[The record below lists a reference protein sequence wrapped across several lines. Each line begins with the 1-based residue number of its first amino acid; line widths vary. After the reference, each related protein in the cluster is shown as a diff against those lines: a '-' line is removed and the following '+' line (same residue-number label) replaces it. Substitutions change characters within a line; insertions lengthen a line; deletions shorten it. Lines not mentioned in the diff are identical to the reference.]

1 MDLANATIAQVLVPV
16 RNLDDAIEFYRY
28 TLGLPFLFTAPPQMA
43 FFQCGSVRLLVGVP
57 PDSAGYQQGSAVYF
71 KVSDILAVY
80 TDLLERGVEFQA
92 EPHIIYRTMDTDLWL
107 AEFTDP
113 DGNQLALMAETQAVE

>member
-1 MDLANATIAQVLVPV
+1 MDLSDATVGQVLIPV
-16 RNLDDAIEFYRY
+16 TNLEQAVEFYRY

-57 PDSAGYQQGSAVYF
+57 PESAPYQRGSTVYF
-71 KVSDILAVY
+71 QVSDIQSTHTELS
-80 TDLLERGVEFQA
+80 ERGVEFQA
-92 EPHIIYRTMDTDLWL
+92 QPHIVHRTLETDLWL

-113 DGNQLALMAETQAVE
+113 DGNVLALMSETPAV

>member
-1 MDLANATIAQVLVPV
+1 MDLSNASVGQVLIPV
-16 RNLDDAIEFYRY
+16 TNLEQAVEFYRY

-57 PDSAGYQQGSAVYF
+57 PESAPYQQGSTVYF
-71 KVSDILAVY
+71 QVSDIQSTHTELS
-80 TDLLERGVEFQA
+80 ERGVEFQA
-92 EPHIIYRTMDTDLWL
+92 PPHIVHRTLETDLWL

-113 DGNQLALMAETQAVE
+113 DGNVLALMSETPAV

>member
-1 MDLANATIAQVLVPV
+1 MDLANASVAQVLLPV
-16 RNLDDAIEFYRY
+16 KNLDDAIEFYRH

-57 PDSAGYQQGSAVYF
+57 PDSIHFQPGSAIYF
-71 KVSDILAVY
+71 RVSDINEVY
-80 TDLLERGVEFQA
+80 NSLLERGVEFQA
-92 EPHIIYRTMDTDLWL
+92 EPHVIYRTLETDLWL

-113 DGNQLALMAETQAVE
+113 DGNQLALMAETQAAT